1 MERSLDEAKDALV
14 KMRARRAAAV
24 AAARERHENALAE
37 KERAQLRAME
47 DAQRKLDG
55 RQSLA
60 EEEAEAAK
68 ADLKAQGN
76 QPVAGPDD
84 VGFDASKTD
93 YTEAEL
99 TAMALELYKK
109 NAAEGLDEEGNK
121 LPSLLR

>member
-1 MERSLDEAKDALV
+1 LDEAKDALV
-14 KMRARRAAAV
+14 KMRNRRAAAV

-37 KERAQLRAME
+37 KERATLRAME

-60 EEEAEAAK
+60 EEEA
-68 ADLKAQGN
+68 QGN

-84 VGFDASKTD
+84 VGFDATKTD

-121 LPSLLR
+121 LPRLLR